1 MPLKP
6 ITEGLP
12 EDFAIQLTPSE
23 TVYYFSFIALIGGC
37 NGKGKKE
44 NHWIGI
50 TDKSIVFK
58 TKVMDGKKLF
68 EKEAKIPFEK
78 IGLIELSE
86 SQDANGCR
94 LTKGF
99 QIRIRTP
106 SATLI
111 IPLPTKEKCY
121 EIRKA
126 YAILNQS

>member
-12 EDFAIQLTPSE
+12 EDFASQLTPNE
-23 TVYYFSFIALIGGC
+23 TAYYFSFITLTGGC
-37 NGKGKKE
+37 SGNGEKE

-68 EKEAKIPFEK
+68 EKEAKIPFDK

-86 SQDANGCR
+86 SQDAQGCR
-94 LTKGF
+94 LKKGF
-99 QIRIRTP
+99 QLRISTP
-106 SATLI
+106 SGTLI
-111 IPLPTKEKCY
+111 FPVPTKEKCY